1 MFVDGVRRSSAL
13 ITGPTTIHLG
23 AADGIPVSLVP
34 GDPTEA
40 TAVVP
45 SVEADVDDDEKWE
58 ELAETDPDVAR
69 AGGAVASPILAD
81 LRKLEAVASNAARNA
96 RGAPSV
102 VLALSSV
109 RRAYNDLMLRAARSP
124 SATLGQRL
132 YGARLRAELSIDE
145 AANAAGVPTAVV
157 QDAESERPVPPG
169 AAAAIETLI
178 AQLAM
183 S

>member
-1 MFVDGVRRSSAL
+1 M
-13 ITGPTTIHLG
+13 
-23 AADGIPVSLVP
+23 
-34 GDPTEA
+34 
-40 TAVVP
+40 
-45 SVEADVDDDEKWE
+45 
-58 ELAETDPDVAR
+58 
-69 AGGAVASPILAD
+69 
-81 LRKLEAVASNAARNA
+81 
-96 RGAPSV
+96 

-132 YGARLRAELSIDE
+132 YGARHRAELSIDE
-145 AANAAGVPTAVV
+145 AANAAGVPTSVV

-169 AAAAIETLI
+169 AVAAIETLI

>member
-1 MFVDGVRRSSAL
+1 LPRSKL
-13 ITGPTTIHLG
+13 I
-23 AADGIPVSLVP
+23 
-34 GDPTEA
+34 
-40 TAVVP
+40 
-45 SVEADVDDDEKWE
+45 VDDDEKGE

-69 AGGAVASPILAD
+69 AGRAVASPILAD
-81 LRKLEAVASNAARNA
+81 LRKLDAVASNAARNA
-96 RGAPSV
+96 GGVPSV
-102 VLALSSV
+102 VLAPSSV
-109 RRAYNDLMLRAARSP
+109 RRAYNDPMLRAARSP

-132 YGARLRAELSIDE
+132 YGARHRAELSIDE